1 MPKQP
6 VTYVGMLWL
15 LAASVVVML
24 PFALHLPLWLIP
36 VVLFTAG
43 WRLWVLAGGASQPQ
57 PWVKAVLAATGIGGL
72 WLSGLQFPSLEAMSA
87 LLLLVI
93 DHMKVG
99 LQPF

>member
-1 MPKQP
+1 
-6 VTYVGMLWL
+6 MLWL

-57 PWVKAVLAATGIGGL
+57 TWAKQYWQRLALAGCG
-72 WLSGLQFPSLEAMSA
+72 
-87 LLLLVI
+87 
-93 DHMKVG
+93 
-99 LQPF
+99 